1 MSALD
6 ARFKLTASTN
16 AEVKHAWLK
25 LAIAAGYHE
34 ADAALEQ
41 YLLGIGRRK
50 LIVPLY
56 KELAKT
62 PAGLVF
68 AQRVYTLAKPMYH
81 SVARSTIEPLLAPK
95 PAG

>member
-1 MSALD
+1 MKLLVKSLLAATLVAASA
-6 ARFKLTASTN
+6 AHAQN
-16 AEVKHAWLK
+16 AAT
-25 LAIAAGYHE
+25 GYPS
-34 ADAALEQ
+34 
-41 YLLGIGRRK
+41 RPVK